1 MAYTISFQNRPTLSR
16 DHNMRNP
23 SVVSKES
30 HIDPDGI
37 FEIWHDETLA
47 DAYERIFGGAV
58 AEYNSKQTRHD
69 RKITNYLKKIQN
81 SNLKNPKKPAYECIV
96 QVGNRDNKPK
106 EEQSRAILKEFF
118 EGWSKSNPQLE
129 IIGAYYHADEMAGT
143 PHLHIDY
150 VPVGEGYK
158 RGLKKQLSLS
168 KALEM
173 QGIKGLQKI
182 NNRTYTP
189 QQLWQF
195 KEVDR
200 LEEIC
205 KSNRFDFAIVHPK
218 REHRDHLHKED
229 FILQQKLAE
238 KEAQIQQLQQSQ
250 REISNK
256 ISSQEEELFASSVM
270 LQNQPSDLKTRLDAE
285 LWQAAK
291 PYMKKIKLRSGKTAY
306 EGFKEQNA
314 ELFKPWNE
322 RFENKAKS
330 KEKNISDDFG
340 IDEMDLR

>member
-23 SVVSKES
+23 SIVSKEP

-37 FEIWHDETLA
+37 FEVWHDETLA

-58 AEYNSKQTRHD
+58 AEYNARQKRHD

-81 SNLKNPKKPAYECIV
+81 SNLKNPKKPVYECIV
-96 QVGNRDNKPK
+96 QVGNRDNQPLERDSKD
-106 EEQSRAILKEFF
+106 ILREFYK
-118 EGWSKSNPQLE
+118 GWKKANPQLE
-129 IIGAYYHADEMAGT
+129 IIGAYYHADESNGT

-173 QGIKGLQKI
+173 QGVEGLQKI
-182 NNRTYTP
+182 NNRICTP
-189 QQLWQF
+189 QQQWQF

-205 KSNRFDFAIVHPK
+205 TNRFDFEITHPK

-229 FILQQKLAE
+229 FILQQKLVE
-238 KEAQIQQLQQSQ
+238 KEAQVQQLQQSQ
-250 REISNK
+250 RELSSK
-256 ISSQEEELFASSVM
+256 INSQEEELFASSVM
-270 LQNQPSDLKTRLDAE
+270 LQGQPSDLKTRLDAE
-285 LWQAAK
+285 LWQKAK
-291 PYMKKIKLRSGKTAY
+291 PYMKNIKLRSGKTAY
-306 EGFKEQNA
+306 EDFKEENS
-314 ELFKPWNE
+314 ELFKPWRE
-322 RFENKAKS
+322 RFENKNKT
-330 KEKNISDDFG
+330 KEKTISDDFG
-340 IDEMDLR
+340 IEL